1 MLEINQREEVMTR
14 QEAMDKAR
22 EYFDEGYA
30 CSQSI
35 VLTFSEAY
43 GLDDQM
49 AKRIASVFGGGM
61 GRLRQK
67 CGAVTGG
74 FMVLGLQ
81 FGNTEPRDMQSKL
94 LAYSKVREL
103 NQRVEEAYGT
113 SNCFELLKRS
123 VSDAEIRE
131 RIHHQRV
138 CRYIVYEVAGWVY
151 DILRQSETAGITG
164 EDQTVASSSSSF
176 SVPGK

>member
-1 MLEINQREEVMTR
+1 MTR
-14 QEAMDKAR
+14 QEVMDKAR
-22 EYFDEGYA
+22 NFFDEGYA

-35 VLTFSEAY
+35 LLAFAGDY
-43 GLDDQM
+43 GLDELV
-49 AKRIASVFGGGM
+49 AKKIASAFGGGM

-81 FGNTEPRDMQSKL
+81 YGNVEPRDMHSKL
-94 LAYSKVREL
+94 LAYKKVRAL
-103 NQRVEEAYGT
+103 NQRVEETYGT

-131 RIHHQRV
+131 RLHHQRV
-138 CRYIVYEVAGWVY
+138 CRHIVYEVAGWVH
-151 DILRQSETAGITG
+151 DSLQES
-164 EDQTVASSSSSF
+164 VSSSSSSF
-176 SVPGK
+176 SAPGK